1 MCGLGGYLGEPT
13 RPRPLRAEAL
23 TLHHRGPDDQQAL
36 RFAAADGTPGLLA
49 FARLSILDLSP
60 RGAQP
65 MQSDDGAHTLIYN
78 GEIYNHA
85 TLRAELVATGV
96 KFRSRSD
103 TEVVLRAYGALGVR
117 AFARLRGMFA
127 LALWDASRQ
136 ELLLARDP
144 LGIKPLYYC
153 FDGERLV
160 FASEVRALLAAGAV
174 PPRLEPRAVQ
184 GFLGSGAIP
193 EPLTILRDV
202 AALPPGHLLRV
213 AVGHRR
219 VGAPTLERF
228 PSPSPSPR
236 AVSAP
241 TLESFPSPL
250 PRATAPAAS
259 PACRSGSSRALRDKA
274 GQLAP
279 LLRETVGLHLVADV
293 PVALLLSGGVD
304 STAVA
309 ALARAAAPA
318 AQLGSFTLTY
328 GAADPHSEGA
338 AAQRT
343 AEALQ
348 LVHHDCHLTAAAA
361 LAALP
366 QFLAAQ
372 DQPSI
377 DGFNTYLISEQV
389 RAAGYK
395 VALSGLGGDELFLG
409 YRLHHLFAA
418 AWLLGD
424 KLPGT
429 AGRLAAVA
437 EQLARVLSPPP
448 ACAHPSPA
456 GRCSGRPHRC
466 AGLWAREPTSPPS
479 QRGAGRRFVH
489 HLLGGAATAAAR
501 LSKAAAVLAAAASPP
516 EERAAALYSRLRSLW
531 SPAEVA
537 DLMAPSRAAVSTEE
551 PQPTELDGEG
561 RAAPS
566 FGLRSA
572 WVPLPTE
579 PGADAESRG
588 RPPHDRSLRTQLR
601 GAYQLVM
608 QLERRSYLRNTLLR
622 DADVLSMAHG
632 VELRVPLCDA
642 ELWRAV
648 EELGPEPTR
657 HAKELLVAAV
667 GEPLCTAAAARRK
680 RGFTLPLHRFLTGA
694 LQPLVSAHFA
704 DAALIRRAG
713 LSAAATRAWTE
724 YTQTPT
730 ERMTYRVWS
739 LFTLLAY
746 VKRHG
751 LEP

>member
-1 MCGLGGYLGEPT
+1 MCGLGGYLGEPA

-23 TLHHRGPDDQQAL
+23 TLHHRGPDDQQVL
-36 RFAAADGTPGLLA
+36 HFAAADGTPGLLA

-65 MQSDDGAHTLIYN
+65 MQSDDGAHALIYN

-85 TLRAELVATGV
+85 ALRAELVAAGAS
-96 KFRSRSD
+96 FRSRSD
-103 TEVVLRAYGALGVR
+103 TEVVLRAYGALGVQ

-136 ELLLARDP
+136 ELLLARDT

-174 PPRLEPRAVQ
+174 LPRLEPRAVP
-184 GFLGSGAIP
+184 GLLSSGTIP

-213 AVGHRR
+213 AVGRGR
-219 VGAPTLERF
+219 LSAPTLERF
-228 PSPSPSPR
+228 PPAPRWAPSQGAS
-236 AVSAP
+236 V
-241 TLESFPSPL
+241 
-250 PRATAPAAS
+250 APAGRLFSS
-259 PACRSGSSRALRDKA
+259 PALREKA
-274 GQLAP
+274 GELAP

-338 AAQRT
+338 AARRT

-348 LVHHDCHLTAAAA
+348 LAHHDCHLTAAAA

-366 QFLAAQ
+366 RFLAAQ

-424 KLPGT
+424 KLPGAT
-429 AGRLAAVA
+429 GRLAAVA
-437 EQLARVLSPPP
+437 ERLASLCSPPP
-448 ACAHPSPA
+448 GHPSPA
-456 GRCSGRPHRC
+456 GRCTSQPHPFARPGDRT
-466 AGLWAREPTSPPS
+466 RTSPAS
-479 QRGAGRRFVH
+479 ESGVGRQLLHR
-489 HLLGGAATAAAR
+489 LLGRSATAAAR
-501 LSKAAAVLAAAASPP
+501 LSKVAAVLDAAALPP
-516 EERAAALYSRLRSLW
+516 DERAAALYSRLRSLW

-537 DLMAPSRAAVSTEE
+537 ELTAPGPAASSTDKL
-551 PQPTELDGEG
+551 PAELNSEG
-561 RAAPS
+561 REAGSLGAS
-566 FGLRSA
+566 SA
-572 WVPLPTE
+572 CATPTE
-579 PGADAESRG
+579 PSADAEPG
-588 RPPHDRSLRTQLR
+588 EPPRCDRSLRAQLR
-601 GAYQLVM
+601 RAYQRVM
-608 QLERRSYLRNTLLR
+608 QLERRGYLRNTLLR

-648 EELGPEPTR
+648 EELGPEPTL
-657 HAKELLVAAV
+657 HTKELLVAATS
-667 GEPLCTAAAARRK
+667 EPLCTAAAARRK

-694 LQPLVSAHFA
+694 LHPLVSAHFA
-704 DAALIRRAG
+704 DAALVRRAG
-713 LSAAATRAWTE
+713 LTAAATRAWTE
-724 YTQTPT
+724 YTQAPT

-751 LEP
+751 LEL

>member
-1 MCGLGGYLGEPT
+1 MCGLGGYLGEPA

-23 TLHHRGPDDQQAL
+23 TLHHRGPDDQQVL

-49 FARLSILDLSP
+49 FARLAILDLSP

-65 MQSDDGAHTLIYN
+65 MQSDDGAHALIYN

-85 TLRAELVATGV
+85 ALRDELVAAGAP
-96 KFRSRSD
+96 FRSRSD
-103 TEVVLRAYGALGVR
+103 TEVVLRAYGALGVQ

-136 ELLLARDP
+136 ELLLARDT

-174 PPRLEPRAVQ
+174 PPRLEPRAVH
-184 GFLGSGAIP
+184 GLLSSGAIP

-213 AVGHRR
+213 AVGRGR
-219 VGAPTLERF
+219 LSAPTLERF
-228 PSPSPSPR
+228 PPAPR
-236 AVSAP
+236 
-241 TLESFPSPL
+241 
-250 PRATAPAAS
+250 RATPPGTSFTPAGRPGSS
-259 PACRSGSSRALRDKA
+259 PALREKA
-274 GQLAP
+274 SALAP

-309 ALARAAAPA
+309 ALARATAPA

-338 AAQRT
+338 AARRT

-366 QFLAAQ
+366 RFLAAQ

-424 KLPGT
+424 KLPGAT
-429 AGRLAAVA
+429 GRLAAVA
-437 EQLARVLSPPP
+437 ERLASLCSPLSG
-448 ACAHPSPA
+448 HPIPA
-456 GRCSGRPHRC
+456 GRCTGQPQPFARPGAQTR
-466 AGLWAREPTSPPS
+466 TSPAS
-479 QRGAGRRFVH
+479 ESGVGRRLLH
-489 HLLGGAATAAAR
+489 RLLGRSATAAAR
-501 LSKAAAVLAAAASPP
+501 FSKVAAVLAAAALPP
-516 EERAAALYSRLRSLW
+516 DERAAALYSRLRSLW

-537 DLMAPSRAAVSTEE
+537 DLTAASSTEKLPTAVSSEESLGVRSAGAPS
-551 PQPTELDGEG
+551 
-561 RAAPS
+561 
-566 FGLRSA
+566 
-572 WVPLPTE
+572 PTE
-579 PGADAESRG
+579 PSADAEPDE
-588 RPPHDRSLRTQLR
+588 RPRRDGSLRAQLR
-601 GAYQLVM
+601 AAYQRVM
-608 QLERRSYLRNTLLR
+608 QLERRGYLRNTLLR
-622 DADVLSMAHG
+622 DADILSMAHG

-648 EELGPEPTR
+648 EQLGPEPTR
-657 HAKELLVAAV
+657 HTKELLVAAT

-680 RGFTLPLHRFLTGA
+680 RGFTLPLHRLLTGA

-704 DAALIRRAG
+704 DAALVRRAG
-713 LSAAATRAWTE
+713 LTAAATRAWTE
-724 YTQTPT
+724 YTQAPT

-751 LEP
+751 LEA

>member
-1 MCGLGGYLGEPT
+1 MCGLGGYLGEPA
-13 RPRPLRAEAL
+13 RPRPLRVEAL
-23 TLHHRGPDDQQAL
+23 TLHHRGPDDQRAL

-65 MQSDDGAHTLIYN
+65 MQSDDGAHALIYN

-85 TLRAELVATGV
+85 ALRAELGAAGAP
-96 KFRSRSD
+96 FRSRSD
-103 TEVVLRAYGALGVR
+103 TEVVLRAYGALGIR

-136 ELLLARDP
+136 ELLLARDA

-160 FASEVRALLAAGAV
+160 FASEARALLAAGAV
-174 PPRLEPRAVQ
+174 PPRLEPRAVH
-184 GFLGSGAIP
+184 GFLSTGAVP

-202 AALPPGHLLRV
+202 VALPPGHLLRV
-213 AVGHRR
+213 AVERGR
-219 VGAPTLERF
+219 VSAPTLERF
-228 PSPSPSPR
+228 PPAPR
-236 AVSAP
+236 G
-241 TLESFPSPL
+241 
-250 PRATAPAAS
+250 ATAPGTS
-259 PACRSGSSRALRDKA
+259 RTPADRPRPARTLREKA
-274 GQLAP
+274 GELAP
-279 LLRETVGLHLVADV
+279 VLRETVGLHLVADV

-338 AAQRT
+338 AARRT
-343 AEALQ
+343 AEGLQ
-348 LVHHDCHLTAAAA
+348 LAHHDCHLTADAA

-424 KLPGT
+424 KLPGA

-437 EQLARVLSPPP
+437 GQLAHALSPPS
-448 ACAHPSPA
+448 CERPSPA
-456 GRCSGRPHRC
+456 GRGPSRPHPF
-466 AGLWAREPTSPPS
+466 ARFWQGIPTSHAS
-479 QRGAGRRFVH
+479 GSGGGLRRLARLRGRSAPV
-489 HLLGGAATAAAR
+489 AAR
-501 LSKAAAVLAAAASPP
+501 LSKAAAVLAAAALPA
-516 EERAAALYSRLRSLW
+516 EERAAALYGRLRSLW

-537 DLMAPSRAAVSTEE
+537 DLMAASPGAGPAMG
-551 PQPTELDGEG
+551 QP
-561 RAAPS
+561 
-566 FGLRSA
+566 
-572 WVPLPTE
+572 PTE
-579 PGADAESRG
+579 PGSEAEPG
-588 RPPHDRSLRTQLR
+588 DRPPRSLSLRAQL
-601 GAYQLVM
+601 GAAYQRVM
-608 QLERRSYLRNTLLR
+608 RLERRSYLRNTLLR

-632 VELRVPLCDA
+632 IELRVPLCDA

-648 EELGPEPTR
+648 DELGPEPTLR
-657 HAKELLVAAV
+657 AKELLVTAV

-680 RGFTLPLHRFLTGA
+680 RGFTLPLQRFLTGT

-704 DAALIRRAG
+704 DAALVRRAG
-713 LSAAATRAWTE
+713 LTAAATRAWIE
-724 YTQTPT
+724 YTQAPT